1 MSHIYHITTAAEWE
15 KAKPTGAYASAS
27 LALEGFN
34 HCCTEAQVEGVLQRY
49 FAGKPDLVKLTI
61 DTEKL
66 KSQLVY
72 DWSPSVQDTFPHI
85 YGPINVDSVVEVEK
99 LS

>member
-1 MSHIYHITTAAEWE
+1 MSHIYHITTSAEWE

-34 HCCTEAQVEGVLQRY
+34 HCCTAAQVEGVLQRY
-49 FAGKPDLVKLTI
+49 FAGKSGLVKLTI

-66 KSQLVY
+66 TSQLVY

-85 YGPINVDSVVEVEK
+85 YGPINTDAVVEVEK
-99 LS
+99 IN